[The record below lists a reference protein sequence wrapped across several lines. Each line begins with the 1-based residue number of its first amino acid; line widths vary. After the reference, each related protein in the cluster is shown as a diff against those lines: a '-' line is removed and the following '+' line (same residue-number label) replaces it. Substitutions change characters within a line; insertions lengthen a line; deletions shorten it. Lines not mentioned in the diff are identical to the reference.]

1 MVCFAVPETV
11 ADLRDAIL
19 RPSSTSRLNWPESE
33 GVLVILHD
41 LKLQKVN
48 HMAECQHRVQ
58 YYKVFTCPRFGFIPG
73 NAQRSGSS

>member
-11 ADLRDAIL
+11 GDLRDAIL
-19 RPSSTSRLNWPESE
+19 RSQSAQLARIT
-33 GVLVILHD
+33 GVPVILHD

-48 HMAECQHRVQ
+48 HIAECQHRVQ

-73 NAQRSGSS
+73 NIQRSGSS